1 MDILILLMIL
11 SISNHLN
18 NLNNMKRNTL
28 IKMAAGFYLGAA
40 PGIFFDCT
48 FTDWRWWA
56 LVIPTVIAFE
66 FANQIENNE
75 NN

>member
-1 MDILILLMIL
+1 
-11 SISNHLN
+11 
-18 NLNNMKRNTL
+18 MKRSTL